1 MIIIIA
7 ACVGGRRN
15 LLDDCLQKSGIPS
28 VLFITLKRF
37 PRNDILY
44 NITLK
49 KFASSPPCIR
59 ERTGEDLHLREHVAQ
74 VFCMNA
80 LAAA

>member
-15 LLDDCLQKSGIPS
+15 LLDDCLQKSDIPS
-28 VLFITLKRF
+28 ILFITLKRF
-37 PRNDILY
+37 LRIDIVDSIVE
-44 NITLK
+44 N
-49 KFASSPPCIR
+49 ASFSPFSLW
-59 ERTGEDLHLREHVAQ
+59 ERTGEDLHLREHVAK

-80 LAAA
+80 LATA